1 MLGLRTWTCA
11 LVAASGTI
19 MLILDDGGSV
29 NVGDAWSLGAAL
41 TSAVYI
47 IRLGRAGEQDA
58 THLASATLVFTTL
71 GCWVTTFAVAR
82 QTGRSV
88 VDDAVQLLE
97 GNTMQLVYLSVVVT
111 AATGWL
117 QVYGQAAVPP
127 EQASVIYSLDAAYA
141 PVFAWLLLGE
151 RLHWLG
157 RLGVALVVASNL
169 LMRLPWE
176 QWASCGSC
184 LVGPRSSL
192 AATGGKPVSPTRY
205 VPLLGLVVKPYEQAQ
220 LKAPSPQRKSLYK
233 PVKC

>member
-97 GNTMQLVYLSVVVT
+97 GNAVQLVYLSVVVT

-151 RLHWLG
+151 RLQRLG

-176 QWASCGSC
+176 QRASCGSC
-184 LVGPRSSL
+184 LVDPRSWTSP
-192 AATGGKPVSPTRY
+192 AATGGELVSPH
-205 VPLLGLVVKPYEQAQ
+205 VPLLGREA
-220 LKAPSPQRKSLYK
+220 RKDVSS
-233 PVKC
+233 

>member
-1 MLGLRTWTCA
+1 MLGALNPRRARPLNRRKVLGLRTWTCA

-71 GCWVTTFAVAR
+71 SCWVTAFAIAR

-88 VDDAVQLLE
+88 IDDAGQLLE
-97 GNTMQLVYLSVVVT
+97 GNAMKLLYLSVAVT

-117 QVYGQAAVPP
+117 QVYGQAAVSP

-141 PVFAWLLLGE
+141 PCFAWLLLGE
-151 RLHWLG
+151 HLQRLG
-157 RLGVALVVASNL
+157 RLGVALVVVSNL
-169 LMRLPWE
+169 LMRLERAPCW
-176 QWASCGSC
+176 S
-184 LVGPRSSL
+184 PRSSP
-192 AATGGKPVSPTRY
+192 AVTGDGLVSPY
-205 VPLLGLVVKPYEQAQ
+205 VPLLGRGTEK
-220 LKAPSPQRKSLYK
+220 R
-233 PVKC
+233 